1 MIYEETDE
9 YLDWE
14 AAHGTLG
21 NHLPERNKLLPHLT
35 YLTFTEPFIE
45 ACALTPPV
53 MNSLGFYCN
62 GWEL

>member
-9 YLDWE
+9 YREVESWE
-14 AAHGTLG
+14 GKEMATVNRLEP
-21 NHLPERNKLLPHLT
+21 LES
-35 YLTFTEPFIE
+35 YLTFNPAFIT

-53 MNSLGFYCN
+53 MNCLGFYCN